1 MSTEDRAIDT
11 RRVPRPLNTAKTGKD
26 LRVQLARLEARLAR
40 IEAHQ
45 HNADREISTDWDDR
59 AIELQNDE
67 VVEALLPHTRR
78 EIFAIRRA
86 LARID
91 AGDEVACEGCGE
103 AIPPRRLA
111 LVPDTRFCASCVS

>member
-1 MSTEDRAIDT
+1 MSTEDHNIDT
-11 RRVPRPLNTAKTGKD
+11 RRFRAKTSKD

-45 HNADREISTDWDDR
+45 HNADRELTTDWDDR

-67 VVEALLPHTRR
+67 VVEALLPLTRR
-78 EIFAIRRA
+78 EIIAIRRA

-91 AGDEVACEGCGE
+91 AGDEVICEGCGE
-103 AIPPRRLA
+103 SIPPRRLA
-111 LVPDTRFCASCVS
+111 LVPDTRFCASCIS